1 MASPFLPTSE
11 LFIVDDDATTRDTL
25 SAVFTL
31 AGYRVSVFADAETF
45 LAAAR
50 VNAPAGVLLDLH
62 LPGKSGLDVLKDLNA
77 QHYPAPI
84 FILSADGD
92 VACAVEAVKNGAF
105 DYMLKSSDTR
115 TIVSRVGDAIAG
127 FAKRNIPVIGTNGA
141 LFEFPGRARLTPRE
155 REVLAQ
161 IAAGASNKEAG
172 RRLGISPRTIEVH
185 RARIMEKIGARN
197 AADLVRIVLSGG
209 NANAFATMP
218 ELAASA

>member
-1 MASPFLPTSE
+1 
-11 LFIVDDDATTRDTL
+11 
-25 SAVFTL
+25 VFAL
-31 AGYRVSVFADAETF
+31 AGYRASVFADAETF
-45 LAAAR
+45 LVAAR
-50 VNAPAGVLLDLH
+50 GNAPAGVLLDLH
-62 LPGKSGLDVLKDLNA
+62 LPGKSVLDVLKDLSA

-155 REVLAQ
+155 HEVLVQ

-172 RRLGISPRTIEVH
+172 RRLGLRTPVT
-185 RARIMEKIGARN
+185 N
-197 AADLVRIVLSGG
+197 
-209 NANAFATMP
+209 
-218 ELAASA
+218 